1 MFASNFLLIMQFTFH
16 LMETK
21 LVLALGT
28 IAILIAG
35 LLFVSGLGLS
45 TLQLTGMNINSA
57 IATSKTS
64 FDKKFTDSFNLK
76 NCTLSTTGSNPYFIL
91 QPGYQLVFNGVED
104 NEPLNVTSTV
114 LDQTK
119 VVGDG
124 IVARA
129 VEEKTVN
136 SKTGDLIEITRDYFA
151 ICKENNSVFYFGE
164 DVDNYEN
171 GKVVDH
177 EGSWLH
183 GSDNARA
190 GLIMPGIILLGSKY
204 YQEIAPDVAM
214 DKSEIVGVNETV
226 NVPSGSFS
234 GVIHMKETSDLEP
247 AIAAEE
253 NLHAPGVGQVIDGD
267 TKLVRA
273 GYVK

>member
-1 MFASNFLLIMQFTFH
+1 
-16 LMETK
+16 METK
-21 LVLALGT
+21 LVFSLGT
-28 IAILIAG
+28 VTLLIGG
-35 LLFVSGLGLS
+35 LLFVIGPGLYNE
-45 TLQLTGMNINSA
+45 QLTGMSINSA

-64 FDKKFTDSFNLK
+64 PDVKFTDSFNLK
-76 NCTLSTTGSNPYFIL
+76 NCTFSTTGTNPYLIL
-91 QPGYQLVFNGVED
+91 QPGYQLVFKGVED

-114 LDQTK
+114 TNQTK

-124 IVARA
+124 IVTRA

-136 SKTGDLIEITRDYFA
+136 SDTGDLVEITHDYFA

-183 GSDNARA
+183 GSNNARA
-190 GLIMPGIILLGSKY
+190 GLIMPGIVLIGSKY

-214 DKSEIVGVNETV
+214 DKSEIVGLNETA
-226 NVPSGSFS
+226 NVPAGSFTD
-234 GVIHMKETSDLEP
+234 VIHMRETSDLEP
-247 AIAAEE
+247 ATTAEE
-253 NLHAPGVGQVIDGD
+253 NLHAPGIGQVIDGE
-267 TKLVRA
+267 TKLVSY
-273 GYVK
+273 GYLK

>member
-1 MFASNFLLIMQFTFH
+1 
-16 LMETK
+16 METK
-21 LVLALGT
+21 LVLALWT
-28 IAILIAG
+28 ITSLIGG
-35 LLFVSGLGLS
+35 LLFVSGLELS
-45 TLQLTGMNINSA
+45 KLQLTGMNINSA
-57 IATSKTS
+57 SAASKTS
-64 FDKKFTDSFNLK
+64 PDKKFTLSFNLE
-76 NCTLSTTGSNPYFIL
+76 NCTFSSTGTNPYFIL
-91 QPGYQLVFNGVED
+91 QPGYQLVFKGVED

-124 IVARA
+124 IVARV

-136 SKTGDLIEITRDYFA
+136 SKTGDLKEITHDYFA
-151 ICKENNSVFYFGE
+151 ICKENNSVFYLGE

-183 GSDNARA
+183 GSNNARA
-190 GLIMPGIILLGSKY
+190 GLIMPGMILLGSKY

-226 NVPSGSFS
+226 KVPFGSFN

-247 AIAAEE
+247 ATAAEE

-267 TKLVRA
+267 TKLISAR
-273 GYVK
+273 YVK